1 MADKAAKKQGIG
13 AKIKGWFSR
22 AAKFFRDV
30 RSELKKVVWPSKKDV
45 RNNTLVVLAVVAI
58 TVVALVVLDTVFGG
72 VMRLII
78 GA

>member
-13 AKIKGWFSR
+13 AKIKGWFGR